1 MRTFC
6 VGDKKGTYVE
16 SNRRA
21 CSGSKVELE
30 WLAEVQEV
38 LQCLTQEVQEAAL
51 RNNYNCSITPLRVWV
66 SLILV
71 HRTRFIISKPKTEIV
86 WIISAQRMRFG
97 LNSQG
102 WHYQKFKIGLSK
114 ASKIFQLKHAGKLKT
129 LRVSVIKDVTHV
141 NVILI
146 RPIHVNVD
154 NTDILLS
161 VIMDFSIP

>member
-1 MRTFC
+1 MT
-6 VGDKKGTYVE
+6 G
-16 SNRRA
+16 
-21 CSGSKVELE
+21 GSTGSAPVSHTGSPGSSPAQL
-30 WLAEVQEV
+30 
-38 LQCLTQEVQEAAL
+38 LQLF
-51 RNNYNCSITPLRVWV
+51 NHSTPRL
-66 SLILV
+66 SLMDS
-71 HRTRFIISKPKTEIV
+71 RSQNIISKPKTEIV

-114 ASKIFQLKHAGKLKT
+114 ASNIFQLKHAGKLKT

-154 NTDILLS
+154 NTDILLR
-161 VIMDFSIP
+161 VIMDFSIPQAHTTTGLH